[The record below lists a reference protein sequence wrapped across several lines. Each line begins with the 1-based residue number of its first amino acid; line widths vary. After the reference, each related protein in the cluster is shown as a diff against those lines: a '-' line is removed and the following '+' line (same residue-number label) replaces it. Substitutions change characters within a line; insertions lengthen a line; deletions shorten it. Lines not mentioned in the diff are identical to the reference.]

1 MLEQA
6 LLWLKMDAGAFDG
19 AAGVGHDLHHLLNSS
34 GKCANIQELKKLIIF
49 NLRTDVFTN

>member
-19 AAGVGHDLHHLLNSS
+19 TAGVGRGKGLHHLLSSS
-34 GKCANIQELKKLIIF
+34 GKCANIHETEE
-49 NLRTDVFTN
+49 TDHLQFDD